1 MSAHS
6 TFGVALFSVVFL
18 LAIGVICQPVVAE
31 DVVHAVSGVV
41 KHVDKATKTVVIK
54 TADGTEETSKYT
66 GKTEVEGTKD
76 AGKGVAKGSADTYLA
91 GKEGAKVKVR
101 YTEKGAEK
109 TAVGVKDAVD

>member
-6 TFGVALFSVVFL
+6 KFGVALFSVVFL

-54 TADGTEETSKYT
+54 TADGTEEARCISSGFST
-66 GKTEVEGTKD
+66 GEAAANV
-76 AGKGVAKGSADTYLA
+76 AGPLG
-91 GKEGAKVKVR
+91 R
-101 YTEKGAEK
+101 P
-109 TAVGVKDAVD
+109 